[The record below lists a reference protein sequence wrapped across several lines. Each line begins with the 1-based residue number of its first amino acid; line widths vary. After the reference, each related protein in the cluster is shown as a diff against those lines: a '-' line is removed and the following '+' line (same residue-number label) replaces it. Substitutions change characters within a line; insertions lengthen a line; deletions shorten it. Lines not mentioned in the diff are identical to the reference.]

1 MHVRSAGDAVRR
13 KRRACMEETR
23 CKHFS
28 HGAFLMAVLYPGLTR
43 GWHIACRQCF
53 KGEKTGPALIRPTR
67 DIRIFAAESRLILYW
82 IMCGIVGY
90 MGNRDAYP
98 VLVKGLKR
106 LEYRGYDSAGV
117 ALINKKGTLNVYK
130 TKGKVSDLEAFV
142 FQKDISG
149 TVGIAHTR
157 WATHG
162 EPCQV
167 NAHPHYSSSE
177 RLALIHNGIIENYA
191 TLKEKLQ
198 RKGVVFKSSTDT
210 EVLVQ
215 LIEFFQV
222 SNHIDL
228 LSAVQLALHEVIGAY
243 AIAVLDRDN
252 PNEIVA
258 ARKSSPLVVGIGTDE
273 FFLAS
278 DVTPIVEYTEKVV
291 YLHDGEIAV
300 IRRGEALE
308 VVDLDNVLQKPEIR
322 TVAMNLGQLE
332 KGGYPHFMLKEI
344 FEQPD
349 CINDCMRGRVNVDG
363 NRVVLS
369 AVIDHKERLL
379 KARRFVIVACGT
391 SWHAGLIGKQL
402 IESFCRIPVEVEYAS
417 EYRYRDPVVHEDDVV
432 IAISQSGE
440 TADTL
445 AAIELAKEKGAFIYG
460 ICNAVGSSIPRIT
473 DTGSYIH
480 VGPEIGVASTK
491 AFTGQVTVLIMLAL
505 ALAKEKG
512 SMTDE
517 KYLEVIQELAAIPAK
532 IKKILT
538 SNPKIAE
545 LSRIFTYAHNFLYL
559 GRGYSFPV
567 ALEGALKLKEISYI
581 HAEGYPAAEMKHGPI
596 ALIDAEMPVIVVA
609 THNAMYEKIMSNIQE
624 IKARKG
630 KVIALVTEGDTV
642 ISRLVDDC
650 IELPETLECLEPLV
664 ATIPLQLFAYHVA
677 ICKGKDV
684 DQPRNLA
691 KSVTVE

>member
-1 MHVRSAGDAVRR
+1 
-13 KRRACMEETR
+13 
-23 CKHFS
+23 
-28 HGAFLMAVLYPGLTR
+28 
-43 GWHIACRQCF
+43 
-53 KGEKTGPALIRPTR
+53 
-67 DIRIFAAESRLILYW
+67 
-82 IMCGIVGY
+82 MCGIVGY
-90 MGNRDAYP
+90 IGKRDAYP
-98 VLVKGLKR
+98 VLIKGLRR

-117 ALINKKGTLNVYK
+117 ALIDKKRRLNVYK

-142 FQKDISG
+142 SPKDVSG
-149 TVGIAHTR
+149 TIGIAHTR

-162 EPCQV
+162 EPCQA
-167 NAHPHYSSSE
+167 NAHPHFSSSE
-177 RLALIHNGIIENYA
+177 NLALIHNGIIENYA

-198 RKGVVFKSSTDT
+198 RKGVIFKSSTDT

-215 LIEFFQV
+215 LIEFFQL
-222 SNHIDL
+222 SNHLDL
-228 LSAVQLALHEVIGAY
+228 LTAVQLALHEVIGAY
-243 AIAVLDRDN
+243 AIAVLDKNN
-252 PNEIVA
+252 PDEIIA

-278 DVTPIVEYTEKVV
+278 DATPIVEYTDKVV
-291 YLHDGEIAV
+291 YLQDGEIAV
-300 IRRGEALE
+300 IRRGKTLE
-308 VVDLDNVLQKPEIR
+308 VVNLDNVLQNPEVR
-322 TVAMNLGQLE
+322 TVEMNLGQLE

-349 CINDCMRGRVNVDG
+349 CINDCMRGRINADG
-363 NRVVLS
+363 DKVVLS

-417 EYRYRDPVVHEDDVV
+417 EFRYRDPVIHEDDVV

-491 AFTGQVTVLIMLAL
+491 AFTGQVTVLTMLAL
-505 ALAKEKG
+505 TLAKEKG

-517 KYLEVIQELAAIPAK
+517 KYLEVIRELTVIPAK
-532 IKKILT
+532 IKKILI

-596 ALIDAEMPVIVVA
+596 ALIDAEMPVVVIA

-642 ISRLVDDC
+642 VSKLADDC
-650 IELPETLECLEPLV
+650 IELPETLECLEPLI
-664 ATIPLQLFAYHVA
+664 ATVPLQLLAYHVA
-677 ICKGKDV
+677 ICKEKNV

>member
-1 MHVRSAGDAVRR
+1 
-13 KRRACMEETR
+13 
-23 CKHFS
+23 
-28 HGAFLMAVLYPGLTR
+28 
-43 GWHIACRQCF
+43 
-53 KGEKTGPALIRPTR
+53 
-67 DIRIFAAESRLILYW
+67 
-82 IMCGIVGY
+82 MCGIVGY
-90 MGNRDAYP
+90 IGKRDAYP
-98 VLVKGLKR
+98 VLIKGLKR

-117 ALINKKGTLNVYK
+117 ALIDKKRRLNVYK

-142 FQKDISG
+142 SQKDVSG
-149 TVGIAHTR
+149 TIGIAHTR

-162 EPCQV
+162 EPCQA
-167 NAHPHYSSSE
+167 NAHPHFSSSE
-177 RLALIHNGIIENYA
+177 NLALIHNGIIENYA

-198 RKGVVFKSSTDT
+198 KKGFIFKSSTDT

-215 LIEFFQV
+215 LIEFFQL
-222 SNHIDL
+222 SNHLDL
-228 LSAVQLALHEVIGAY
+228 LTAVQLALHEVIGAY
-243 AIAVLDRDN
+243 AIAVLDKNN
-252 PNEIVA
+252 PDEIIT
-258 ARKSSPLVVGIGTDE
+258 ARKSSPLVVGIGKDE

-278 DVTPIVEYTEKVV
+278 DATPIVEYTDKVV
-291 YLHDGEIAV
+291 YLQDGEIAV
-300 IRRGEALE
+300 IRRDKALE
-308 VVDLDNVLQKPEIR
+308 VVNLDNVLQNPEVR
-322 TVAMNLGQLE
+322 TVEMNLGQLE

-349 CINDCMRGRVNVDG
+349 CINDCMRGRINADG
-363 NRVVLS
+363 DKVVLS

-417 EYRYRDPVVHEDDVV
+417 EFRYRDPVIHEDDVV

-491 AFTGQVTVLIMLAL
+491 AFTGQVTVLTMLAL
-505 ALAKEKG
+505 TLAKEKG

-517 KYLEVIQELAAIPAK
+517 KYLEVIRELTVIPAK
-532 IKKILT
+532 IKKILI

-596 ALIDAEMPVIVVA
+596 ALIDAEMPVVVVA

-630 KVIALVTEGDTV
+630 KVLALVTEGDTV
-642 ISRLVDDC
+642 ISKLADDC
-650 IELPETLECLEPLV
+650 IELPETLECLEPLI
-664 ATIPLQLFAYHVA
+664 ATIPLQLLAYHVA
-677 ICKGKDV
+677 ICKGKNV